1 MRAVAIVTGVVM
13 LMSAG
18 CGRTPQPVPKPDAWP
33 RIEPYGEAY
42 SRDIDG
48 FAVNDSALVA
58 AGDSAGWYTVVYPRY
73 GGAILYLT
81 FATVEPARIDN
92 VLDTRAERMALNSGG
107 GRSSITHLVSEGGFD
122 CSMMRTPA
130 GTVTPLQFLASR
142 GDGRVVT
149 GALFIDG
156 ASVAQPDSF
165 APVVDA
171 VERDL
176 LHALKH
182 LR

>member
-58 AGDSAGWYTVVYPRY
+58 AGDSAGWYTVV
-73 GGAILYLT
+73 
-81 FATVEPARIDN
+81 
-92 VLDTRAERMALNSGG
+92 
-107 GRSSITHLVSEGGFD
+107 
-122 CSMMRTPA
+122 
-130 GTVTPLQFLASR
+130 
-142 GDGRVVT
+142 
-149 GALFIDG
+149 
-156 ASVAQPDSF
+156 
-165 APVVDA
+165 
-171 VERDL
+171 
-176 LHALKH
+176 
-182 LR
+182 